1 MDLFE
6 GAITAAGFTSG
17 DSVVVGA
24 WARSPL
30 GMVID
35 VMWRRPDGERVLL
48 APSRKVADYV
58 SGLYTFDTVEV
69 VPITGRLTRSRLSVV
84 AGPLDLRVDLAAP
97 DWRSWL
103 FALRPR
109 ALRRSPRWIALEDRL
124 ARPFV
129 GLLIGGAAGV
139 RAAGIAPGG
148 QKEFYGVDDWRAVDD
163 AVLTVD
169 GRDAGPMAD
178 LPADFGVGLSAFPT
192 TPASVRVGTLI
203 QSSR

>member
-30 GMVID
+30 GHFVD
-35 VMWRRPDGERVLL
+35 VMWRQPDGNRILL
-48 APSRKVADYV
+48 APSAEVGDYV
-58 SGLYTFDTVEV
+58 SNLYSFDEV
-69 VPITGRLTRSRLSVV
+69 HIVPISGGVDGDRVQVT
-84 AGPLDLRVDLAAP
+84 AGPLEFNARLAP
-97 DWRSWL
+97 RDWRSWL

-109 ALRRSPRWIALEDRL
+109 RLRRSPRWIRIEDVL

-129 GLLIGGAAGV
+129 GLVIGGGKGV
-139 RAAGIAPGG
+139 RAAGTAPGG
-148 QKEFYGVDDWRAVDD
+148 QQEFYGADDWRRVVRA
-163 AVLTVD
+163 ALLIE
-169 GRDAGPMAD
+169 GEDAGAMSD

-192 TPASVRVGTLI
+192 SPASVRVGTLI
-203 QSSR
+203 QG